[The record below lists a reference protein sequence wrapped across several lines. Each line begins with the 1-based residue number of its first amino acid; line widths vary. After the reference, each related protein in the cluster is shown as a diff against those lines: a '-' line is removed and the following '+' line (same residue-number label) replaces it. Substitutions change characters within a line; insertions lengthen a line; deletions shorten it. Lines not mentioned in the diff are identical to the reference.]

1 MIALSDTVSISAD
14 LLSTEIDGEIV
25 MMDMEAGRYLYLD
38 RIGSVIWAEL
48 RQPQKV
54 ADLCQSLAGRYAAP
68 IEEIERDVLDLL
80 AQMKRNDLIRLHD

>member
-38 RIGSVIWAEL
+38 RIGSVIWTEL
-48 RQPQKV
+48 AQPRTV

-68 IEEIERDVLDLL
+68 LEEIERDVLDLL
-80 AQMKRNDLIRLHD
+80 EQMQRNDLIRLHD

>member
-1 MIALSDTVSISAD
+1 MIALSDIVSTSAD

-48 RQPQKV
+48 RQPRKV
-54 ADLCQSLAGRYAAP
+54 AELCRSLADRYAAP

-80 AQMKRNDLIRLHD
+80 EQMRRNDLIRLHD